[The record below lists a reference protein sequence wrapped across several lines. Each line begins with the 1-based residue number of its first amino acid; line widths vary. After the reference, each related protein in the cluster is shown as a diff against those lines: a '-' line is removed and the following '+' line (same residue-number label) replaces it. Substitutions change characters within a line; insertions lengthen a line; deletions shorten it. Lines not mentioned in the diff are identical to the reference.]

1 MATLARPSEETQDQH
16 SLPPPP
22 PSYYN
27 VSRTPDMYSSLPVA
41 QATLLQ
47 KNDSYPEPSAPPS
60 VAGVAVGYPVA
71 SQPEFS
77 HSLPEYNEVFQ
88 VDPDKNMTGS
98 NNQRIRFSE
107 KEDKEKEALGLARG
121 RRLAA
126 ADANKIKFANY
137 IAQKRDA
144 EGLEMYSPSPFP
156 QTNYDK
162 KEAEFNHVPEPEKTP
177 GYDVTEYNCT
187 DYETTDYKS
196 IYD

>member
-1 MATLARPSEETQDQH
+1 
-16 SLPPPP
+16 
-22 PSYYN
+22 
-27 VSRTPDMYSSLPVA
+27 MYSSLPVA

-47 KNDSYPEPSAPPS
+47 KDDSFPEPSAPPS

-88 VDPDKNMTGS
+88 VDLDKNMTGS

-187 DYETTDYKS
+187 DYETTDYQS